1 MLYNKLL
8 KITVSE
14 RPLESYITEEIQKID
29 QHLFLKTGINVILI
43 NAVLAKRNIIH
54 GHIR

>member
-8 KITVSE
+8 KTTVSE

-54 GHIR
+54 GYIR